1 MKILLWSDD
10 LMSRVRIES
19 RWKAAGA
26 ELLKRDSA
34 DTPDLVVVDL
44 TARDAAGHIRK
55 LREQFPA
62 TDILA
67 FGPHVDAEG
76 FRAAKAAGASE
87 CVARGSAVERVLKW
101 LGQDE

>member
-1 MKILLWSDD
+1 MKILLGSDD

-19 RWKAAGA
+19 HWKAAGA
-26 ELLKRDSA
+26 QLLRRDSSE
-34 DTPDLVVVDL
+34 TPDLIVVDL

-55 LREQFPA
+55 LREQFPT

-76 FRAAKAAGASE
+76 FRAAMAAGASE
-87 CVARGSAVERVLKW
+87 CVACGAAAVGVLGR
-101 LGQDE
+101 LGKSG

>member
-1 MKILLWSDD
+1 
-10 LMSRVRIES
+10 MSRVRIES

-26 ELLKRDSA
+26 QLLRRDTGE
-34 DTPDLVVVDL
+34 TPDLIVVDL
-44 TARDAAGHIRK
+44 TARDAAGVIRN

-76 FRAAKAAGASE
+76 FRAARAAGASE
-87 CVARGSAVERVLKW
+87 CVARGSAVERVLGR
-101 LGQDE
+101 LGKSE

>member
-1 MKILLWSDD
+1 MKIFLWSDD

-26 ELLKRDSA
+26 ELLKRDSTE
-34 DTPDLVVVDL
+34 TPDLIVVDL
-44 TARDAAGHIRK
+44 TARDAAGHIRR
-55 LREQFPA
+55 LREQHPA
-62 TDILA
+62 TEILA

-87 CVARGSAVERVLKW
+87 CVARGAAVERVLGR
-101 LGQDE
+101 LGKSG

>member
-1 MKILLWSDD
+1 
-10 LMSRVRIES
+10 MSRVRIES

-26 ELLKRDSA
+26 QMLRRDA
-34 DTPDLVVVDL
+34 AETPDLIVIDL
-44 TARDAAGHIRK
+44 TARDAVGHIWK

-62 TDILA
+62 MDIIA

-87 CVARGSAVERVLKW
+87 CVARGSAVERVL
-101 LGQDE
+101 GRMGNSG

>member
-19 RWKAAGA
+19 RWKAAWAQMLRRDAA
-26 ELLKRDSA
+26 EA
-34 DTPDLVVVDL
+34 PDLIVVDL
-44 TARDAAGHIRK
+44 TARDATGHIRK

-67 FGPHVDAEG
+67 FGPHVDADG
-76 FRAAKAAGASE
+76 FREA
-87 CVARGSAVERVLKW
+87 
-101 LGQDE
+101 

>member
-19 RWKAAGA
+19 HWKAAGA
-26 ELLKRDSA
+26 QMLRRDA
-34 DTPDLVVVDL
+34 VETPDLIVVDL

-55 LREQFPA
+55 LCEQFPA

-67 FGPHVDAEG
+67 FGPHVDANA
-76 FRAAKAAGASE
+76 FREAKAAGASE
-87 CVARGSAVERVLKW
+87 CVSRGSAVERVLGR
-101 LGQDE
+101 LGKRE